1 MGGKSGGGPSPP
13 DPVATAQAQYGWN
26 RQAALDSARLNQ
38 INQLTPWAGTYWTG
52 EVGSPDRTQHTVYN
66 PALNQAIFGSL
77 VPQMLASY
85 ASPLDFS
92 GFQSITP
99 MGGEAWGGEA
109 PPIMPIATGYPSFG
123 AGGGFGGGK
132 GGGKG
137 GRRPHPWDMMSR
149 RGARTADWRD
159 ANRNGVD
166 DRDEGGGFDEAG
178 WDADYGFG
186 AGFDHLGAGGLLDA
200 IDNATGGALSAGF
213 NAGVDEFG
221 GLSAQE
227 GWGYDPGDVGGTDT
241 GGFGGMSDAETGG
254 YGGYDPSGDYGG
266 FDDGDTGGDDDGGF
280 DGGLGYQ
287 LGGFTGFGSDNRLQ
301 PQRIAGR
308 VHEGEFVVPADEPAI
323 QGLAAALMGRDEDLQ
338 AMMRDRRRAAG
349 RSPMASMPAAGDLAA
364 LLAGGR

>member
-1 MGGKSGGGPSPP
+1 MGSKGGGGPSPP
-13 DPVATAQAQYGWN
+13 DPVRTAQAQYDWN

-38 INQLTPWAGTYWTG
+38 INQWTPFGGTYWTG
-52 EVGSPDRTQHTVYN
+52 EIGSPDRTQHTVYN

-77 VPQMLASY
+77 VPQMLAAYSN
-85 ASPLDFS
+85 PLDFS

-99 MGGEAWGGEA
+99 MGGEAWSGEA
-109 PPIMPIATGYPSFG
+109 PAALPPAMSYHPHFG
-123 AGGGFGGGK
+123 GGTGFGGGK
-132 GGGKG
+132 GGGM
-137 GRRPHPWDMMSR
+137 RPHPWEVMAAGGVPGAPGPRRMAPRGGGSLRDPGFDVGAWD
-149 RGARTADWRD
+149 RGAYGMNT
-159 ANRNGVD
+159 
-166 DRDEGGGFDEAG
+166 GFD
-178 WDADYGFG
+178 Y
-186 AGFDHLGAGGLLDA
+186 LGAGGLLDA

-287 LGGFTGFGSDNRLQ
+287 LGGYTGVGSDGLPQ

-308 VHEGEFVVPADEPAI
+308 VHEKEVVVPATEPAI
-323 QGLAAALMGRDEDLQ
+323 QGLALALMGRDDDL
-338 AMMRDRRRAAG
+338 AALARDTRMQKR
-349 RSPMASMPAAGDLAA
+349 RSPMARMPAAGSLAA
-364 LLAGGR
+364 LLAG